1 MKVELPGVPPEVN
14 VADVVTQMIRRA
26 ASASFED
33 WWRRRVEE
41 GGFCANPIHLT
52 GGDGLGREHQVF
64 TRCNNRRAIVCPSC
78 SELYA
83 RDTWQLIHAGLRG
96 GHHDIPT
103 TVVEHPQV
111 FVTLTAPSFGAVH
124 TIRASGSCHPPGNQR
139 RQCPHGRP
147 LWCDRTHDHDEP
159 ALGQPLCRDCYDY
172 IGHVLFSWH
181 APELWRRFTIQL
193 RRFLSR
199 QLRDRAENPRN
210 TRVSFIRVVELQR
223 RGLPH
228 FHAVTR
234 LDAASEP
241 GQPPSPPDTSI
252 SASDFLALVR
262 QAAIDIAITVNG
274 DKVLRFGEQLDMKI
288 IRCANTDE
296 SGNAGISS
304 RQIAA
309 YLAKYV
315 TKSVADFGILA
326 RRFSPAAIDQL
337 DVTEHVREIMRT
349 IVTLAEPEPYEGMV
363 SWVHTLGYRGHVISK
378 TRQFSTTMTALR
390 ERRAAW
396 RKEQMRDRA
405 QAAIASHESDAA
417 MQWEFERLGHTNL
430 GDRVLVLSAFARA
443 RQQRI
448 TARDALRE
456 GA

>member
-1 MKVELPGVPPEVN
+1 M
-14 VADVVTQMIRRA
+14 
-26 ASASFED
+26 
-33 WWRRRVEE
+33 
-41 GGFCANPIHLT
+41 
-52 GGDGLGREHQVF
+52 
-64 TRCNNRRAIVCPSC
+64 
-78 SELYA
+78 
-83 RDTWQLIHAGLRG
+83 
-96 GHHDIPT
+96 
-103 TVVEHPQV
+103 
-111 FVTLTAPSFGAVH
+111 
-124 TIRASGSCHPPGNQR
+124 
-139 RQCPHGRP
+139 
-147 LWCDRTHDHDEP
+147 
-159 ALGQPLCRDCYDY
+159 
-172 IGHVLFSWH
+172 
-181 APELWRRFTIQL
+181 
-193 RRFLSR
+193 
-199 QLRDRAENPRN
+199 
-210 TRVSFIRVVELQR
+210 SFIRVVELQR

-349 IVTLAEPEPYEGMV
+349 IGIY
-363 SWVHTLGYRGHVISK
+363 
-378 TRQFSTTMTALR
+378 
-390 ERRAAW
+390 
-396 RKEQMRDRA
+396 
-405 QAAIASHESDAA
+405 
-417 MQWEFERLGHTNL
+417 
-430 GDRVLVLSAFARA
+430 
-443 RQQRI
+443 
-448 TARDALRE
+448 
-456 GA
+456 